1 MSKLSVDTREFD
13 EKIARISKYEDID
26 RIEKRV
32 LRKGLNEIRKTAK
45 SNLRKALP
53 NATKRSPYYDDTL
66 MSGVMQSITQE
77 GHEIIGKVHVMG
89 TRRSAS
95 GTFRL
100 RFFEG
105 GTVDRVKKS
114 TGKSTGKIEPLNFF
128 NNAVSSSEGAALT
141 KIEQEWDNEI
151 EKLLE

>member
-1 MSKLSVDTREFD
+1 MSRFSVDTHEFD

-26 RIEKRV
+26 KIEKKA

-45 SNLRKALP
+45 SNLRKVLP
-53 NATKRSPYYDDTL
+53 NASKKSNMYDDTL
-66 MSGVMQSITQE
+66 ISGVMQSVINE

-89 TRRSAS
+89 SRRKTS

-105 GTVDRVKKS
+105 GTVERVKKS
-114 TGKSTGKIEPLNFF
+114 TGARTGSIKPLYFF
-128 NNAVSSSEGAALT
+128 QGAISSSEGAAMT
-141 KIEQEWDNEI
+141 AIEETWDSEI